1 MTPLEIFFHVA
12 ELIATFTVGAWAGS
26 SRCHIALEV
35 NTDEDRRYSWLDRI
49 FPCRPASRP
58 ASGSS
63 SKSLP

>member
-12 ELIATFTVGAWAGS
+12 ELIATFTVGAWAGRS
-26 SRCHIALEV
+26 KCHIALEV

-49 FPCRPASRP
+49 FPCKPRP

-63 SKSLP
+63 GKSLP

>member
-12 ELIATFTVGAWAGS
+12 ELIATFTVGAWAGR

-58 ASGSS
+58 AS